1 MYIVKRDIFV
11 LIKIIASCVTSGI
24 AVFFISSL
32 SGQDLIKNNETIGK
46 LEILSS
52 DISTELDTEIDKRV
66 KQLGEVPEMEPY
78 RKFYCVE
85 LAKEIHEISYMAEKH
100 KILFDTYNVRDF
112 ENKMK
117 LLLKYT
123 EVSAVDSL
131 LDELE
136 IVKRELKNTVNVIN
150 KKRDSLV
157 RQRMSYI
164 ALFVLLWIIL
174 YLYYSRG
181 IVFQSREE

>member
-1 MYIVKRDIFV
+1 MVIVKRDVIV
-11 LIKIIASCVTSGI
+11 LIRIIASCVTSGF

-32 SGQDLIKNNETIGK
+32 AGQDLIKNNETISK
-46 LEILSS
+46 LERLSAN
-52 DISTELDTEIDKRV
+52 ISAELETEIDKRV
-66 KQLGEVPEMEPY
+66 KQLGEVPEMDPY

-85 LAKEIHEISYMAEKH
+85 LAKEIHEISFLSEKH

-117 LLLKYT
+117 LLLKFT
-123 EVSAVDSL
+123 ENSDVNSL

-150 KKRDSLV
+150 KKRDKLV
-157 RQRMSYI
+157 RQRTSYI
-164 ALFVLLWIIL
+164 ALFVILWIIL
-174 YLYYSRG
+174 YFYYSRG
-181 IVFQSREE
+181 IIFQKPEE